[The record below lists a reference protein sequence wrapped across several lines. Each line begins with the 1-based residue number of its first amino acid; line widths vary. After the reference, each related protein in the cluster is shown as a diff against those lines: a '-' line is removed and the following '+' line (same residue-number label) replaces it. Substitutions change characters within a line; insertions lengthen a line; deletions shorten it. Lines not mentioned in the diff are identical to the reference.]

1 MFVIEQEIFEKTYKN
16 FEQIAKKQTESKNY
30 TGDLKKM
37 IDMNFELKELEIIGK
52 GTFGRVIKSFDKK
65 SWKFYAMKIQVIDR
79 DYLSELMD
87 EVTVQ

>member
-1 MFVIEQEIFEKTYKN
+1 
-16 FEQIAKKQTESKNY
+16 
-30 TGDLKKM
+30 M